1 MRSLKLFA
9 GLILLPLSTLGAASA
24 IADGG
29 QFCLTGAI
37 GGSEQSINCASSWV
51 AVDGTRL
58 GQVPDP
64 RNTPR
69 TPYRPPG
76 AVWSG
81 SSASSATYSSGST
94 ITSAPIWQ
102 PPIAPQYPTHTNTIT
117 QGAYYQQPTITHNNR
132 STANHVSSSSCAP
145 INPTCGSQQI
155 TYRSHNITNGC
166 FSYDNNA
173 QAHSVPCPAQV
184 THANTWNHS
193 QQHVGCNFAVVS
205 HTTQAHAQVAV
216 IHENGFF
223 NTLNGGVG
231 GGSNVYYGSGGG
243 AFISGGSSRVFSQA
257 PLLRMPRKNI
267 GNRPAPKKNYHGGGG
282 GKGSH
287 KGGHK

>member
-1 MRSLKLFA
+1 MRSLKLFS
-9 GLILLPLSTLGAASA
+9 GLVLLPLSAIAAPPA

-29 QFCLTGAI
+29 EFCLTGAI
-37 GGSEQSINCASSWV
+37 AGSEQSINCASSWL

-58 GQVPDP
+58 GSMPDP

-94 ITSAPIWQ
+94 ITSAPVWQ
-102 PPIAPQYPTHTNTIT
+102 PPIAPQYPTHTNTVT
-117 QGAYYQQPTITHNNR
+117 HGSYYQQPTITHNNWP
-132 STANHVSSSSCAP
+132 TANHVPSSSCAP
-145 INPTCGSQQI
+145 INPTCSSQQT

-166 FSYDNNA
+166 FSYDNNG

-184 THANTWNHS
+184 THANTWNHN
-193 QQHVGCNFAVVS
+193 QQHVGCGG
-205 HTTQAHAQVAV
+205 VAV
-216 IHENGFF
+216 IAYTSQARAQIAIVHSDSFF

-231 GGSNVYYGSGGG
+231 GSSNVYYGGGGG

-267 GNRPAPKKNYHGGGG
+267 GNRPPPNKKGHGGGKKG
-282 GKGSH
+282 GSH
-287 KGGHK
+287 GGHK